1 MLSHLIAP
9 LVIAAIL
16 GAAWRRWWGSAR
28 PQFAKNPDGSD
39 RPGYRAFQA
48 IAGVIVLAILCAE
61 LIGGPF
67 KNTIYALAL
76 SGAAIGFMTLPIRI
90 SRRPFEYMI
99 APFVNELPTTSS
111 PELQGP
117 APWSEVFQGAI
128 IFAGAAAI
136 AMFWGVI
143 RLWLLT

>member
-1 MLSHLIAP
+1 MFYHVLAP
-9 LVIAAIL
+9 LLLAAVF

-28 PQFAKNPDGSD
+28 PQYAKNNDGSD
-39 RPGYRAFQA
+39 RPGYRALQ
-48 IAGVIVLAILCAE
+48 VIVGIAVLTMICSE

-67 KNTIYALAL
+67 KNSIYATALA
-76 SGAAIGFMTLPIRI
+76 GATVGFMTLPIRI

-99 APFVNELPTTSS
+99 APFVNELPMTSS

-128 IFAGAAAI
+128 MFAGAAAI
-136 AMFWGVI
+136 ALFWGLI
-143 RLWLLT
+143 RSWLI